1 MLTKTLAGLAAGLLM
16 TVGTVAAFA
25 ADANNLIIYHSWS
38 TPSEMA
44 ALNVL
49 KGKLAGQ
56 GIGWTEIAIP
66 HDTGANVSLTNLV
79 TGGNPPNVFMNSDP
93 GIIRDLEKQGLTM
106 DLTKFFADNGVTPH
120 FPDAVLRSITV
131 DGKIMKIPTGV
142 HIDGMVYYNM
152 DVAKKAGVDPTKWTS
167 LDDMWKDF
175 AKVKAAGFQ
184 PLAVGSQ
191 DFQVGYLTHALIA
204 AVAGPDIY
212 NRFYGP
218 KVDPKVFDEPALK
231 QAIDWVRK
239 FSQQV
244 DAGSQNR
251 AWNDTTNLVITGKA
265 LMQIH
270 GDWMKGEW
278 RAAGKVPGQDF
289 GCENIPG
296 TKAIAVTVDA
306 WGLLDGPSVNDAQ
319 RKDELQ
325 FALDD
330 TDPAVTAQ
338 FAAKKGSTPVRT
350 DVDPSTLDICNKLVL
365 DTLAKPNMSVEN
377 PYNIADSDW
386 VRSVW
391 NVMFKF
397 WGDQSE
403 TSDQAIAEL
412 KSQYDQ
418 VFN

>member
-1 MLTKTLAGLAAGLLM
+1 MFVKVLAGLSAALM
-16 TVGTVAAFA
+16 LTATAHA
-25 ADANNLIIYHSWS
+25 ADPTPLTIYHSWS

-49 KGKLAGQ
+49 KTTLASNN
-56 GIGWTEIAIP
+56 IGWTEIAIP
-66 HDTGANVSLTNLV
+66 HDTGANVSLTNMV

-93 GIIRDLEKQGLTM
+93 GVIRDLAKQGAIM
-106 DLTKFFADNGVTPH
+106 DLTQYFNDNGIAKNLPPT
-120 FPDAVLRSITV
+120 VLQEITV
-131 DGKIMKIPTGV
+131 DGKIYKAPAGI
-142 HIDGMVYYNM
+142 HIDGMVYWNM

-175 AKVKAAGFQ
+175 DKVKAAGFQ

-239 FSQQV
+239 FSLQV

-251 AWNDTTNLVITGKA
+251 AWNDTTALVITGKA

-278 RAAGKVPGQDF
+278 RNAGKVAGQDF

-296 TKAIAVTVDA
+296 TKALAVTVDS
-306 WGLLDGPSVNDAQ
+306 WNFLDGPGLSDTTKQA
-319 RKDELQ
+319 ELE
-325 FALDD
+325 FAKLD
-330 TDPAVTAQ
+330 TDPKVTAE

-350 DVDPSTLDICNKLVL
+350 DVDPSALDVCNKVVL
-365 DTLAKPNMSVEN
+365 DSLAKPDMSVQN
-377 PYNIADSDW
+377 PFNISDADW

-397 WGDQSE
+397 WGDPNE
-403 TSDQAIAEL
+403 TSDDVIKQL
-412 KSQYDQ
+412 KDQYDQ
-418 VFN
+418 VFG

>member
-1 MLTKTLAGLAAGLLM
+1 MLTKGLAGLSAALM
-16 TVGTVAAFA
+16 LTASAYA
-25 ADANNLIIYHSWS
+25 ADPTPLTIYHSWS

-49 KGKLAGQ
+49 KTDLASNN
-56 GIGWTEIAIP
+56 IGWTEIAIP
-66 HDTGANVSLTNLV
+66 HDTGANVSLTNMV

-93 GIIRDLEKQGLTM
+93 GVIRDLAKQGAIM
-106 DLTKFFADNGVTPH
+106 DLTKFFTDNNIAQNLPPT
-120 FPDAVLRSITV
+120 VLQEITV
-131 DGKIMKIPTGV
+131 DGKIYKAPAGI
-142 HIDGMVYYNM
+142 HIDGMVYWNI

-167 LDDMWKDF
+167 LDDMFADF

-218 KVDPKVFDEPALK
+218 TVDPKVFDEPALK
-231 QAIDWVRK
+231 TAIDWVRK
-239 FSQQV
+239 FSLQV
-244 DAGSQNR
+244 DPGSENR
-251 AWNDTTNLVITGKA
+251 AWNDTTALVITGKA

-278 RAAGKVPGQDF
+278 RNAGKVAGQDF

-296 TKAIAVTVDA
+296 TKALAVTVDA
-306 WGLLDGPSVNDAQ
+306 WNFLDGSNVADAQ
-319 RKDELQ
+319 KQAELE
-325 FALDD
+325 FAKLD
-330 TDPAVTAQ
+330 TDPKVTAD

-350 DVDPSTLDICNKLVL
+350 DVDPASLDVCNKIVL
-365 DTLAKPNMSVEN
+365 DSLKKPDMSVQN
-377 PYNIADSDW
+377 PFNISDADW

-397 WGDQSE
+397 WGDQTE
-403 TSDQAIAEL
+403 TSDQAISEL
-412 KSQYDQ
+412 KDQYNTI
-418 VFN
+418 FG

>member
-1 MLTKTLAGLAAGLLM
+1 MLVKALAGLSAALM
-16 TVGTVAAFA
+16 LTATAYA
-25 ADANNLIIYHSWS
+25 ADPTPLTIYHSWS

-49 KGKLAGQ
+49 KTTLASNN
-56 GIGWTEIAIP
+56 IGWTEIAIP
-66 HDTGANVSLTNLV
+66 HDTGANVSLTNMV

-93 GIIRDLEKQGLTM
+93 GVIRDLAKQGAIM
-106 DLTKFFADNGVTPH
+106 DLTQYFNDNGIAKNLPPT
-120 FPDAVLRSITV
+120 VLQEITV
-131 DGKIMKIPTGV
+131 DGKIYKAPAGI
-142 HIDGMVYYNM
+142 HIDGMVYWNM

-175 AKVKAAGFQ
+175 DKVKAAGFQ

-218 KVDPKVFDEPALK
+218 TVDPKVFDEPALK

-239 FSQQV
+239 FSLQV
-244 DAGSQNR
+244 DPGSQNR
-251 AWNDTTNLVITGKA
+251 AWNDTTALVITGKA

-278 RAAGKVPGQDF
+278 RNAGKVAGQDF

-296 TKAIAVTVDA
+296 TKALAVTVDA
-306 WGLLDGPSVNDAQ
+306 WNFLDGPNLSDTTKQA
-319 RKDELQ
+319 ELE
-325 FALDD
+325 FAKLD
-330 TDPAVTAQ
+330 TDPKVTAE

-350 DVDPSTLDICNKLVL
+350 DVDPSALDVCNKVVL
-365 DTLAKPNMSVEN
+365 DSLAKPDMSVQN
-377 PYNIADSDW
+377 PFNISDADW

-403 TSDQAIAEL
+403 TSDQAIQEL
-412 KSQYDQ
+412 KDQYDQ
-418 VFN
+418 VFG

>member
-1 MLTKTLAGLAAGLLM
+1 MALM
-16 TVGTVAAFA
+16 TTAAAYA
-25 ADANNLIIYHSWS
+25 ADPTPLTIYHSWS
-38 TPSEMA
+38 TPSEMG

-49 KGKLAGQ
+49 KTNLANNN
-56 GIGWTEIAIP
+56 IGWTEIAIP
-66 HDTGANVSLTNLV
+66 HDTGANVSLVNMV

-93 GIIRDLEKQGLTM
+93 GIIRDLAKQGLIL
-106 DLTKFFADNGVTPH
+106 DLTQFFEENGISKN
-120 FPDAVLRSITV
+120 FPPTVLQEVTV
-131 DGKIMKIPTGV
+131 DGKIYKAPAGI

-152 DVAKKAGVDPTKWTS
+152 DVAAKAGVDPTKWAS

-175 AKVKAAGFQ
+175 DKVKAAGFQ

-218 KVDPKVFDEPALK
+218 TVDSKVFDEPALR
-231 QAIDWVRK
+231 QALDWVRK

-244 DAGSQNR
+244 DPGSQNR

-278 RAAGKVPGQDF
+278 RNAGKTAGKDF
-289 GCENIPG
+289 GCVNIPG
-296 TKAIAVTVDA
+296 TKALAVTVDA
-306 WGLLDGPSVNDAQ
+306 WNFLDGSAVTDAQ
-319 RKDELQ
+319 KAAEFE
-325 FALDD
+325 FAKLD
-330 TDPAVTAQ
+330 TDPQITAD
-338 FAAKKGSTPVRT
+338 FAAKKGSTPVR
-350 DVDPSTLDICNKLVL
+350 LDAPTAGLDQCNVLVL
-365 DTLAKPNMSVEN
+365 DSLKKDGLSVQN
-377 PYNIADSDW
+377 PFNISDADW

-397 WGDQSE
+397 WGDPNM
-403 TSDQAIAEL
+403 TTDDAIKEL
-412 KSQYDQ
+412 KDQYDTI
-418 VFN
+418 FG

>member
-1 MLTKTLAGLAAGLLM
+1 MFLKTLAGLTAALM
-16 TVGTVAAFA
+16 ISAGATAAL
-25 ADANNLIIYHSWS
+25 ADTNLVIYHSWS

-44 ALNVL
+44 ALDVL
-49 KGKLAGQ
+49 KGKLKSQ

-66 HDTGANVSLTNLV
+66 HDTGANVSLTNMV
-79 TGGNPPNVFMNSDP
+79 TGGNPPDVFMNSDP

-120 FPDAVLRSITV
+120 FPEAVVRSITV
-131 DGKIMKIPTGV
+131 DGKIMKIPTGI
-142 HIDGMVYYNM
+142 HIDGMVYWNM

-167 LDDMWKDF
+167 LDDMWADLP
-175 AKVKAAGFQ
+175 KVKAAGYI
-184 PLAVGSQ
+184 PLAIGS
-191 DFQVGYLTHALIA
+191 DAFQVGYLTHALIA
-204 AVAGPDIY
+204 AISGTDVY

-218 KVDPKVFDEPALK
+218 KVDPTVFDDPKLK

-244 DAGSQNR
+244 DPGSQNR

-278 RAAGKVPGQDF
+278 RAAGKTVGKDF

-296 TKAIAVTVDA
+296 TQAVSVTVDS
-306 WGLLDGPSVNDAQ
+306 WGLLDGPQVSPDVKKA
-319 RKDELQ
+319 ELQ

-330 TDPAVTAQ
+330 TDKTVTAE

-350 DVDPSTLDICNKLVL
+350 DVDPASLDACNKVVL
-365 DTLAKPNMSVEN
+365 DTLAKPNMSVES

-391 NVMFKF
+391 DVMFKF
-397 WGDQSE
+397 WGDPNE
-403 TSDQAIAEL
+403 TSDQAISDL
-412 KSQYDQ
+412 KDQYDQ

>member
-1 MLTKTLAGLAAGLLM
+1 MFLKTLAGLTAALM
-16 TVGTVAAFA
+16 ISAGATAAL
-25 ADANNLIIYHSWS
+25 ADTNLVIYHSWS

-44 ALNVL
+44 ALDVL
-49 KGKLAGQ
+49 KGKLKSQ

-66 HDTGANVSLTNLV
+66 HDTGANVSLTNMV

-93 GIIRDLEKQGLTM
+93 GVIRDLAKQGAIM
-106 DLTKFFADNGVTPH
+106 DLTQYFNDNGIAKNLPPT
-120 FPDAVLRSITV
+120 VLQEITV
-131 DGKIMKIPTGV
+131 DGKIYKAPAGI
-142 HIDGMVYYNM
+142 HIDGMVYWNM

-175 AKVKAAGFQ
+175 DKVKAAGFQ

-239 FSQQV
+239 FSLQV

-251 AWNDTTNLVITGKA
+251 AWNDTTALVITGKA

-278 RAAGKVPGQDF
+278 RNAGKVAGQDF

-296 TKAIAVTVDA
+296 TKALAVTVDS
-306 WGLLDGPSVNDAQ
+306 WNFLDGPGLSDTTKQA
-319 RKDELQ
+319 ELE
-325 FALDD
+325 FAKLD
-330 TDPAVTAQ
+330 TDPKVTAE

-350 DVDPSTLDICNKLVL
+350 DVDPSALDVCNKVVL
-365 DTLAKPNMSVEN
+365 DSLAKPDMSVQN
-377 PYNIADSDW
+377 PFNISDADW

-403 TSDQAIAEL
+403 TSDQAIQEL
-412 KSQYDQ
+412 KDQYDQ
-418 VFN
+418 VFG

>member
-1 MLTKTLAGLAAGLLM
+1 MLVATAAY
-16 TVGTVAAFA
+16 
-25 ADANNLIIYHSWS
+25 ADPVPLTIYHTWS

-49 KGKLAGQ
+49 KSTLANNN
-56 GIGWTEIAIP
+56 IGWTEIAIP
-66 HDTGANVSLTNLV
+66 HDTGANVSLTNMV

-93 GIIRDLEKQGLTM
+93 GIIRDLAQQGLIL
-106 DLTKFFADNGVTPH
+106 DLTQFFSDNKIAQNLPPT
-120 FPDAVLRSITV
+120 VLKEITV
-131 DGKIMKIPTGV
+131 DGKIYKAPAGI

-152 DVAKKAGVDPTKWTS
+152 DVAAKAGVDPTKWTS

-175 AKVKAAGFQ
+175 GKVKAAGFQ

-218 KVDPKVFDEPALK
+218 TVDPKVFDEPALK

-251 AWNDTTNLVITGKA
+251 PWNDTTNLVITGKA

-278 RAAGKVPGQDF
+278 RNAGKTPGKDF
-289 GCENIPG
+289 GCVNIPG
-296 TKAIAVTVDA
+296 TKALAVTVDA
-306 WGLLDGPSVNDAQ
+306 WNFLGGSSVNDATKQ
-319 RKDELQ
+319 AELE
-325 FALDD
+325 FAKLD
-330 TDPAVTAQ
+330 TDPKITAD
-338 FAAKKGSTPVRT
+338 FAAKKGSTPVR
-350 DVDPSTLDICNKLVL
+350 LDSPTAGLDQCNLLVL
-365 DTLAKPNMSVEN
+365 DSLKKDGFSVQN
-377 PYNIADSDW
+377 PANIADSDW

-397 WGDQSE
+397 WGDPTMS
-403 TSDQAIAEL
+403 SDQVVKEL
-412 KSQYDQ
+412 KSQYQ
-418 VFN
+418 TIFG

>member
-1 MLTKTLAGLAAGLLM
+1 MLAKGLAGLSAAAML
-16 TVGTVAAFA
+16 VATA
-25 ADANNLIIYHSWS
+25 AYADPVPLTIYHTWS

-49 KGKLAGQ
+49 KSTLANNN
-56 GIGWTEIAIP
+56 IGWTEIAIP
-66 HDTGANVSLTNLV
+66 HDTGANVSLTNMV

-93 GIIRDLEKQGLTM
+93 GIIRDLAQQGLIL
-106 DLTKFFADNGVTPH
+106 DLTQFFSDNKIAQNLPPT
-120 FPDAVLRSITV
+120 VLKEITV
-131 DGKIMKIPTGV
+131 DGKIYKAPAGI

-152 DVAKKAGVDPTKWTS
+152 DVAAKAGVDPTKWTS

-175 AKVKAAGFQ
+175 GKVKAAGFQ

-218 KVDPKVFDEPALK
+218 TVDPKVFDEPALK

-251 AWNDTTNLVITGKA
+251 PWNDTTNLVITGKA

-278 RAAGKVPGQDF
+278 RNAGKTPGKDF
-289 GCENIPG
+289 GCVNIPG
-296 TKAIAVTVDA
+296 TKALAVTVDA
-306 WGLLDGPSVNDAQ
+306 WNFLGGSSVNDATKQ
-319 RKDELQ
+319 AELE
-325 FALDD
+325 FAKLD
-330 TDPAVTAQ
+330 TDPKITAD
-338 FAAKKGSTPVRT
+338 FAAKKGSTPVR
-350 DVDPSTLDICNKLVL
+350 LDSPTAGLDQCNLLVL
-365 DTLAKPNMSVEN
+365 DSLKKDGFSVQN
-377 PYNIADSDW
+377 PANIADSDW

-397 WGDQSE
+397 WGDPTMS
-403 TSDQAIAEL
+403 SDQVVKEL
-412 KSQYDQ
+412 KSQYQ
-418 VFN
+418 TIFG

>member
-1 MLTKTLAGLAAGLLM
+1 MLLKTLAGLTAALLVSA
-16 TVGTVAAFA
+16 TAALA
-25 ADANNLIIYHSWS
+25 ADNTALTIYHSWS

-49 KGKLAGQ
+49 KSKLATQ
-56 GIGWTEIAIP
+56 NIGWTEIAIP
-66 HDTGANVSLTNLV
+66 HDTGANVSLVNLV

-93 GIIRDLEKQGLTM
+93 GIIRDLQKQGSIM
-106 DLTKFFADNGVTPH
+106 DLTKFFEDNKISQN
-120 FPDAVLRSITV
+120 FPDIVLKASTV
-131 DGKIMKIPTGV
+131 DGKIMKAPAGV
-142 HIDGMVYYNM
+142 HIDGMVYWNM

-175 AKVKAAGFQ
+175 EKVKAAGFQ

-204 AVAGPDIY
+204 AVAGPDIF

-218 KVDPKVFDEPALK
+218 KVDQTVFDDPALRK
-231 QAIDWVRK
+231 AIDWVRK

-251 AWNDTTNLVITGKA
+251 AWNETTNLVITGKA

-278 RAAGKVPGQDF
+278 RNAGKTAGKDF
-289 GCENIPG
+289 SCENIPG
-296 TKAIAVTVDA
+296 TKALSVTVDA
-306 WGLLDGPSVNDAQ
+306 WNLLDGPSVDDAHKQ
-319 RKDELQ
+319 AELT
-325 FALDD
+325 FAKDD
-330 TDPAVTAQ
+330 TDPQVTAD
-338 FAAKKGSTPVRT
+338 FAAKKGSTPVR
-350 DVDPSTLDICNKLVL
+350 LDAPTTGLDQCNMLVL
-365 DTLAKPNMSVEN
+365 DSLKKPDFSVQS
-377 PYNIADSDW
+377 PFNIADADW

-397 WGDQSE
+397 WGEPNMTTD
-403 TSDQAIAEL
+403 DVIKEL
-412 KSQYDQ
+412 KDQYQQ
-418 VFN
+418 VFG